1 MYADMTDH
9 HAQTQTS
16 RDDPRVTHVGWII
29 RRTSIDELPQLFNVI
44 QGAMSLIG
52 PRPHALATRAEG
64 RELDE
69 LVDYYAV
76 RHRVRPGMTGWA
88 QIHGLR
94 GELDSVEKL
103 RKRVDY
109 DIEYIEQWSFWLDI
123 KILFKTILLVFG
135 DTSAY

>member
-1 MYADMTDH
+1 
-9 HAQTQTS
+9 
-16 RDDPRVTHVGWII
+16 
-29 RRTSIDELPQLFNVI
+29 
-44 QGAMSLIG
+44 
-52 PRPHALATRAEG
+52 
-64 RELDE
+64 
-69 LVDYYAV
+69 
-76 RHRVRPGMTGWA
+76 MTGWA

-109 DIEYIEQWSFWLDI
+109 DIEYIERWSLWLDI